1 MRGAFFVLFFTFFGS
16 IFLGC
21 LSPNPPKVTEISLDL
36 LTVSKSSSAYDAVVV
51 INSVTGERR
60 IPVDALFVETGERTF
75 FFGDTANVSVLRAGS
90 DSEAI
95 ESGDI
100 YVVHLLPSDKYLEIR
115 PQSHDLRILAR
126 LTVKPDTGMFAN
138 ATRYIVNPDTDEERE
153 GIIVPHHRVGYYNG
167 KIIVF
172 DDCMIGE
179 KGKVIQSLVEED
191 INLNLTVREG
201 FTLKRVIYDTVGA
214 DALSVAVAV
223 RNGYGFSIEPMNV
236 EQAVFLFAP
245 IKSEEKALR
254 YLQFLMHDTQHSA
267 AGRAYEEIKDGDL
280 PVYVEM
286 IKEHCK
292 EVKFGERLPTNSTRV
307 EREGDKFIVE
317 RVYYTPFPER
327 VRYVKAIV
335 YESGEVEVVES
346 RDYVTGCVYRML

>member
-1 MRGAFFVLFFTFFGS
+1 MRECIVLLLII
-16 IFLGC
+16 IFSGC

-36 LTVSKSSSAYDAVVV
+36 LIISKNSSAYDAVVV

-75 FFGDTANVSVLRAGS
+75 FFGDTASVSVLRAGN
-90 DSEAI
+90 DSETI
-95 ESGDI
+95 EAGDI

-126 LTVKPDTGMFAN
+126 LTVKPDTGTFAN
-138 ATRYIVNPDTDEERE
+138 ATGYVVNPDTDEKRE
-153 GIIVPHHRVGYYNG
+153 GVIVPHHSVGYYRG
-167 KIIVF
+167 KIIVL
-172 DDCMIGE
+172 DDCMVGE
-179 KGKVIQSLVEED
+179 KGEVIRPLAEEE
-191 INLNLTVREG
+191 LNLTVREG
-201 FTLKRVIYDTVGA
+201 FTLKLVIYDTVGA
-214 DALSVAVAV
+214 DALGVAMAV

-236 EQAVFLFAP
+236 EQAAFLFAP
-245 IKSEEKALR
+245 IKSEEKALH
-254 YLQFLMHDTQHSA
+254 YLQFLMHDTQYSA

-307 EREGDKFIVE
+307 EEG
-317 RVYYTPFPER
+317 
-327 VRYVKAIV
+327 
-335 YESGEVEVVES
+335 G
-346 RDYVTGCVYRML
+346 